1 MASKIEND
9 RQLIVE
15 AKTKGKSAVLK
26 SYIKLSGP
34 GWLQSAITLGGGSL
48 SSSLYL
54 GVLAGFALLWL
65 QPLAMILGIVMLSA
79 IGYVALST
87 GEKPFRAIN
96 KHVNP
101 VLGWGWLIATMMA
114 NCVWSLPQFSLACGS
129 IRQNLMPDTFGS
141 MPVNTANAILAPSIA
156 VLCIVMV
163 YLYDSQ
169 GFGYKLFNLLLK
181 LMVAAIVI
189 SFFGVVIYMSIKG
202 RLDWGGIF
210 GGLVPNFRMLWQPAD
225 TFKDALAAVGP
236 DFRGYWTGKI
246 VTEQQDVLV
255 AAAATAVG
263 INMTFLLPYSMLKR
277 GWNRDFRGLA
287 IFDLSTGLFIPFIL
301 ATGCVVIAS
310 ASQFHVKPAAGLLPD
325 VQGEEAAVQGQDAL
339 VTDANQGRD
348 GLATDPALLGRFQ
361 DLVMDRIR
369 QEQGRDD
376 LATDTKLV
384 SELPL
389 AERRIAAMLV
399 RRDANHLAMAL
410 SPLTGKV
417 VAHYVFGIGVVGMAI
432 SSIIILMLING
443 FCVTEIIGIESKG
456 LWYRL
461 GSILPAVGLLGP
473 FFWNDAAPYL
483 AVPTSVFGFILIPI
497 AYITFAL
504 VMNQKKLLGD
514 DMPSGVRRI
523 VWNVLMIIAVVL
535 VTVGAVYMVKKKAGW
550 VGIGGVVAFIML
562 AVVVHFIRKV
572 QGKESLL

>member
-1 MASKIEND
+1 M
-9 RQLIVE
+9 
-15 AKTKGKSAVLK
+15 
-26 SYIKLSGP
+26 
-34 GWLQSAITLGGGSL
+34 
-48 SSSLYL
+48 
-54 GVLAGFALLWL
+54 
-65 QPLAMILGIVMLSA
+65 
-79 IGYVALST
+79 
-87 GEKPFRAIN
+87 
-96 KHVNP
+96 
-101 VLGWGWLIATMMA
+101 
-114 NCVWSLPQFSLACGS
+114 
-129 IRQNLMPDTFGS
+129 
-141 MPVNTANAILAPSIA
+141 
-156 VLCIVMV
+156 
-163 YLYDSQ
+163 
-169 GFGYKLFNLLLK
+169 FNLLLK

-189 SFFGVVIYMSIKG
+189 SFFGVVVYMSVKG
-202 RLDWGGIF
+202 QLNWGKVFNGI
-210 GGLVPNFRMLWQPAD
+210 VPNFRMLWEPAD

-236 DFRGYWTGKI
+236 GFRQYWTNRI

-310 ASQFHVKPAAGLLPD
+310 ASQFHTKPAPGLLGEVQDGEIVKPDL
-325 VQGEEAAVQGQDAL
+325 AL
-339 VTDANQGRD
+339 R
-348 GLATDPALLGRFQ
+348 GRFQ
-361 DLVMDRIR
+361 GLALDRVRKEIGAENFNS
-369 QEQGRDD
+369 QFAGLNKE
-376 LATDTKLV
+376 LTEATASGDEVRIEAAGKKIAALKTTLV
-384 SELPL
+384 SGLPL
-389 AERRIAAMLV
+389 ADRRIAAMLV

-443 FCVTEIIGIESKG
+443 FCVTEIIGIEGKG

-461 GSILPAVGLLGP
+461 GCILPAVGLVGP
-473 FFWNDAAPYL
+473 FAWHDAAPYL

-514 DMPSGVRRI
+514 DMPRGGRRI
-523 VWNVLMIIAVVL
+523 VWNMLMIIAVVL
-535 VTVGAVYMVKKKAGW
+535 VSVGAVYMVKKKAGW
-550 VGIGGVVAFIML
+550 IGIGGVIAFIML
-562 AVVVHFIRKV
+562 VVIVHFIRKA